1 MKRILLVPLLLPFCM
16 NSMDEKTIE
25 LKKVELTKT
34 PNVESFE
41 KFEIDL
47 TSPNLGIGNFMA
59 RSIGRSIL
67 RSVVKRFE
75 DANKTD
81 DTKTQEFP
89 QTGTT
94 VIGTIDKTIGTID
107 KTRRPNFIK
116 ITNRINNSKSR
127 ESSDIS
133 SHMSRLCIK
142 IPEDKSQKTN
152 LSTNLLLFVKS
163 NNSAS
168 IVDKIAIQGNAIEN
182 LPVLM
187 IEKSEEVINYFDQKK
202 IANQESVDFI
212 MNAYCKDVNYLLSRL
227 TNYGDPM
234 SDYLTNSEKAMK
246 FYCLL
251 LLESKGYDIKVL
263 EANHPE
269 KFEELMDDALK
280 ELNTFYATQL

>member
-1 MKRILLVPLLLPFCM
+1 
-16 NSMDEKTIE
+16 
-25 LKKVELTKT
+25 
-34 PNVESFE
+34 
-41 KFEIDL
+41 
-47 TSPNLGIGNFMA
+47 
-59 RSIGRSIL
+59 
-67 RSVVKRFE
+67 
-75 DANKTD
+75 
-81 DTKTQEFP
+81 
-89 QTGTT
+89 
-94 VIGTIDKTIGTID
+94 
-107 KTRRPNFIK
+107 
-116 ITNRINNSKSR
+116 
-127 ESSDIS
+127 
-133 SHMSRLCIK
+133 MSRLCIK

-269 KFEELMDDALK
+269 KFEELMYDALK